1 MEMINDL
8 SCFFFQGVVSNHKV
22 QMYPSTLSLLGTLY
36 IRHQQNGL
44 KTSLHRAVN
53 LVSPAH
59 LDLTLWAESGG
70 TQTDK
75 LSVLGMLLWTN
86 SLKACVLSV
95 FLWFQHVEARYIA
108 ARIHLMNAFLNKK
121 SRWKTKRSPLRGHWG
136 SVPELS
142 ILIWLVSP
150 SYLHIFFPKLGA
162 DMSVNLKTLW
172 NPLLKQNS
180 KCTIHS

>member
-1 MEMINDL
+1 MFLLTHRIWCSVIDRVPKWKWSMIYL
-8 SCFFFQGVVSNHKV
+8 VFFPGSGLKSRSPNVPKHVKV
-22 QMYPSTLSLLGTLY
+22 YLVHCTYVTNS
-36 IRHQQNGL
+36 I

-70 TQTDK
+70 TQTDR
-75 LSVLGMLLWTN
+75 LSVLGMLLWTS

-121 SRWKTKRSPLRGHWG
+121 SRWKKKQSSPVGSLRLGPRTFHPHLARV
-136 SVPELS
+136 SVVPAHFLS
-142 ILIWLVSP
+142 QAWTCP
-150 SYLHIFFPKLGA
+150 S
-162 DMSVNLKTLW
+162 T
-172 NPLLKQNS
+172 
-180 KCTIHS
+180 